1 MIHQPTTRG
10 EVREHLD
17 RKLKRLSEELWEGRC
32 RYPDIEQWLSNFR
45 GDHANDVDTERLHAM
60 HLLASFTYF
69 GERELRAL
77 VRSMYR
83 DYFSYPIIQRIRTR
97 LNRTKDTEQVQRV
110 HDEEVR
116 ATRFL
121 PLGSS
126 AESSAHIL
134 YWFRQENEIAP
145 GLFDLGAPSGKA
157 KDGPLPATRIV
168 FIDDLCGSGSQAVR
182 YGKRGVAT
190 AREMVGQSCE
200 CICLFLFATEVGI
213 AKVYAAGVFDSVQAV
228 SILDASYRTYDVKS
242 RIFRRPPPY
251 ISRETSRLVAEGYGM
266 EIYPGGPLGWD
277 DGQLL
282 IGFHHNTPNNTLP
295 ILWWRSDDHNWK
307 PAFPRHGKGA

>member
-1 MIHQPTTRG
+1 
-10 EVREHLD
+10 
-17 RKLKRLSEELWEGRC
+17 
-32 RYPDIEQWLSNFR
+32 
-45 GDHANDVDTERLHAM
+45 M

-83 DYFSYPIIQRIRTR
+83 DHFSYPIIQRIRTR
-97 LNRTKDTEQVQRV
+97 LNRTRDTEQVQRV
-110 HDEEVR
+110 LDGEVR

-121 PLGSS
+121 PLGSV

-134 YWFRQENEIAP
+134 YWFRQENDIAP
-145 GLFDLGAPSGKA
+145 GLFDLGTPSGKA
-157 KDGPLPATRIV
+157 KDGPLPPKRIV

-182 YGKRGVAT
+182 YGTKGVAA
-190 AREMVGQSCE
+190 AREKVGQSCE

-213 AKVYAAGVFDSVQAV
+213 AKVYAAGVFDSVHAV
-228 SILDASYRTYDVKS
+228 SVLDASYRTYDVKS
-242 RIFRRPPPY
+242 RLFRRPPPY

-266 EIYPGGPLGWD
+266 EIYPRGPLGWE

-282 IGFHHNTPNNTLP
+282 IGFRHNTPNNTLP
-295 ILWWRSDDHNWK
+295 ILWWRSGDHNWK
-307 PAFPRHGKGA
+307 PAFPRHGKWA